1 MKDVLTH
8 ISFRISKGD
17 LKFVTQLAEKEQRS
31 IGYILRLAVE
41 LYAKGLAGYNRRP
54 PK

>member
-1 MKDVLTH
+1 MKDRLTH

-17 LKFVTQLAEKEQRS
+17 LKFVTQAAEKEQRS
-31 IGYILRLAVE
+31 IGHILRRAVE